1 MEAAKKLL
9 ALVEFLEHAKLS
21 AEYKRWGFSVSTECQ
36 VRKAIAS
43 VRKSPPDVIVA
54 DFYFQSDFRDRLS
67 NLESLLAAAQ
77 PLPTKILVLYEPANQ
92 ATLDRV
98 RSRLRIDAALT
109 MPIHIPTLQA
119 QLQAWS
125 QPMREQG

>member
-1 MEAAKKLL
+1 METTKKLL

-21 AEYKRWGFSVSTECQ
+21 TEYKKWGYSVSTECQ

-43 VRKSPPDVIVA
+43 VRKAAPDVIVA

-77 PLPTKILVLYEPANQ
+77 VNAQTKILVLYEVQNQ
-92 ATLDRV
+92 PTLEKV
-98 RSRLRIDAALT
+98 RGRLRIDAALT
-109 MPIHIPTLQA
+109 MPVNLANLQA
-119 QLQAWS
+119 QLQNWL
-125 QPMREQG
+125 

>member
-1 MEAAKKLL
+1 MQAAKKLL

-21 AEYKRWGFSVSTECQ
+21 AEYKKLGFSVTTECQ

-77 PLPTKILVLYEPANQ
+77 VNAHTKILVLYEAQNLP
-92 ATLDRV
+92 TLDKV

-109 MPIHIPTLQA
+109 MPVNLA
-119 QLQAWS
+119 QLQS
-125 QPMREQG
+125 QLQNWLDPVDA

>member
-1 MEAAKKLL
+1 VIHGCLRRLKNYWLWLSFLSTPSCLAAIK
-9 ALVEFLEHAKLS
+9 
-21 AEYKRWGFSVSTECQ
+21 VS

-43 VRKSPPDVIVA
+43 LRKVQPDVIVA

-77 PLPTKILVLYEPANQ
+77 PMTQTKILVLYEPHNQ
-92 ATLDRV
+92 AALDKV

-109 MPIHIPTLQA
+109 MPVKEAELQA
-119 QLQAWS
+119 ALEAWLV
-125 QPMREQG
+125 

>member
-1 MEAAKKLL
+1 MSIPPKKLL
-9 ALVEFLEHAKLS
+9 AVVEFLEHAKLS
-21 AEYKRWGFSVSTECQ
+21 SRYQSLGYTVSTECQ

-43 VRKSPPDVIVA
+43 LRKVQPDVIVA

-77 PLPTKILVLYEPANQ
+77 PMTQTKILVLYEPHNQ
-92 ATLDRV
+92 AALDKV

-109 MPIHIPTLQA
+109 MPVKEVELQA
-119 QLQAWS
+119 ALQAWLV
-125 QPMREQG
+125 